1 MSKQELFN
9 YGQDIVMAFS
19 PPVVGCLVKKCLQK
33 GRSRA
38 PQDPPLPVYAL
49 EKARL
54 IKHCKEHTTS
64 FPGFSPAEKS
74 PGNEVEEYI
83 YIILSNISKGTAFLH
98 LGVTNCGF
106 RELVRFNLNA
116 KSNG

>member
-33 GRSRA
+33 GKSRA
-38 PQDPPLPVYAL
+38 PQDPPPPSAVYAL

-54 IKHCKEHTTS
+54 IKHCKE
-64 FPGFSPAEKS
+64 
-74 PGNEVEEYI
+74 YI
-83 YIILSNISKGTAFLH
+83 YIILSNISKGTPPFLR

-116 KSNG
+116 KSLDYDMVQML